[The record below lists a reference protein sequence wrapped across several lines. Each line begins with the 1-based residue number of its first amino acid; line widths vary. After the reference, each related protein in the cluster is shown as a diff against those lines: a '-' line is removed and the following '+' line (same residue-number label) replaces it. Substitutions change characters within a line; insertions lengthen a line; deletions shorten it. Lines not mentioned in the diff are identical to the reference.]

1 MKNRIVSLIVSFENQ
16 YVGKL
21 PRKGVSF
28 NSDTYY
34 APFIALYEQNKKEFA
49 DTVLMFCYAVPV
61 DEAVFEELS
70 YYCKE
75 RIRVHAL
82 RLCLYFQIDPMSVP
96 FHLRSVLLSSLKM
109 RRSDDMAMQATGRR
123 LYDACI
129 IFLNSVVSKCTP
141 EDGQH
146 FYKDKEY
153 PLPLFKNLFDI
164 DDVTDVYS
172 AILYMDLREFKLV
185 KKPPDFLI
193 VALQGAAVYNY
204 LYNGVLWWD
213 FLYYQTAQ
221 KQKRDI
227 SLLREAGFVK
237 IPDLLEK
244 VLAEMNTQLRPSDF
258 FYTGKKVEL
267 SRNLCLK
274 YKSEIEKCMNE
285 EKETV
290 NSFIRKNAYMK

>member
-1 MKNRIVSLIVSFENQ
+1 M
-16 YVGKL
+16 
-21 PRKGVSF
+21 
-28 NSDTYY
+28 
-34 APFIALYEQNKKEFA
+34 
-49 DTVLMFCYAVPV
+49 
-61 DEAVFEELS
+61 
-70 YYCKE
+70 
-75 RIRVHAL
+75 
-82 RLCLYFQIDPMSVP
+82 
-96 FHLRSVLLSSLKM
+96 
-109 RRSDDMAMQATGRR
+109 
-123 LYDACI
+123 
-129 IFLNSVVSKCTP
+129 
-141 EDGQH
+141 
-146 FYKDKEY
+146 
-153 PLPLFKNLFDI
+153 
-164 DDVTDVYS
+164 TDVYS

-227 SLLREAGFVK
+227 SILREAGFVK